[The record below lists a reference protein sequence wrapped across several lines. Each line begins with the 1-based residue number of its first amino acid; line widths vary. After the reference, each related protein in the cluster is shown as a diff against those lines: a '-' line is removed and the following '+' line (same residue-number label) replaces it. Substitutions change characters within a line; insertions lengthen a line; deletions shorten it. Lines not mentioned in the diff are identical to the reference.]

1 MRHDAVLDF
10 DGIKEKSPF
19 SSMPPEQSP
28 SQDTSLG
35 LSHYGSHLMG
45 FPRHLHKCDENYITN
60 YRWYV
65 VNSICGSWKNYLK
78 LWCNFHYK
86 ENVHPNNISQPAFPT
101 QQMAT
106 AASYSAH
113 LCSSS
118 LQHRRCM
125 QHSRCRAACT
135 GTTPFALHWVATFSF
150 SAKWFFSVFQFRGHL
165 HTKNHLIPIFSKL
178 SPFIPLILR
187 AA

>member
-1 MRHDAVLDF
+1 MHNWGWLCYSVHPVCSSWVDAMRHDAVLDF

-78 LWCNFHYK
+78 L
-86 ENVHPNNISQPAFPT
+86 
-101 QQMAT
+101 
-106 AASYSAH
+106 
-113 LCSSS
+113 
-118 LQHRRCM
+118 
-125 QHSRCRAACT
+125 
-135 GTTPFALHWVATFSF
+135 
-150 SAKWFFSVFQFRGHL
+150 
-165 HTKNHLIPIFSKL
+165 
-178 SPFIPLILR
+178 
-187 AA
+187 

>member
-86 ENVHPNNISQPAFPT
+86 ENVHPNNISQPAFPM

-113 LCSSS
+113 LRLLFASTPTMHAALEVQGCLYWNNSFCS
-118 LQHRRCM
+118 
-125 QHSRCRAACT
+125 
-135 GTTPFALHWVATFSF
+135 ALGGY
-150 SAKWFFSVFQFRGHL
+150 FQL
-165 HTKNHLIPIFSKL
+165 L
-178 SPFIPLILR
+178 S
-187 AA
+187 